1 MKKILFLT
9 SIILILPLVT
19 ACGIDDHGSVTGA
32 AIAEGGECGMATSG
46 IWGSG
51 MWGFGMMGA
60 NYLGLIIFL
69 YFVIGLGYVIYKLNY
84 IENKLGRKK

>member
-1 MKKILFLT
+1 MKKI
-9 SIILILPLVT
+9 ILLALVLLLIPISF
-19 ACGIDDHGSVTGA
+19 ACGDEGHDNEITGA
-32 AIAEGGECGMATSG
+32 AIAEGGECGLVT
-46 IWGSG
+46 SG